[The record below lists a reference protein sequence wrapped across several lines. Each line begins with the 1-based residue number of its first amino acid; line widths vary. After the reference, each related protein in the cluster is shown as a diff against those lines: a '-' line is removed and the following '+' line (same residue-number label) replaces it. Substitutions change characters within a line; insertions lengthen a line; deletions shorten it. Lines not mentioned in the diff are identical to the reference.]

1 MRKIIVSG
9 LIGLGLSAS
18 WAMPSHAA
26 TLDDV
31 MRELKSLRQENAAI
45 RRELARIRKGEKAEP
60 RQAARPRTA
69 PVRNTPQET
78 ARTEPE
84 TFSGSGVSPRSTYA
98 PVRGGTYDWGGFYA
112 GLNLGYG
119 YGKSVSTITE
129 NFGPGAVLSAPQS
142 SSLSGFI
149 GGIQLG
155 YNFQNG
161 PWVIGLE
168 GDVQYAD
175 ISGPQKPN
183 SVFDLNVGGT
193 DLHVFNSANAIN
205 SFGTIRGRLGYAFD
219 RFLPYVTGGL
229 AAGMSHSS
237 GAYTIASFPG
247 VIPGSTG
254 LINYVPGDRLHIGW
268 ALGGG
273 FEYGLPDGWSVKT
286 EYLHIDLG
294 EENAVPNF
302 TSTKLKFDLVRGGVN
317 YHF

>member
-1 MRKIIVSG
+1 
-9 LIGLGLSAS
+9 
-18 WAMPSHAA
+18 MPSGAA

-45 RRELARIRKGEKAEP
+45 RRELSRIRKNERAAP
-60 RQAARPRTA
+60 RQAARLRTT
-69 PVRNTPQET
+69 PVRNAPQET
-78 ARTEPE
+78 VRAEPE
-84 TFSGSGVSPRSTYA
+84 TFSGGGVSPRSTHA

-119 YGKSVSTITE
+119 SGERVSRITADIV
-129 NFGPGAVLSAPQS
+129 PGSIGSGQLSSP
-142 SSLSGFI
+142 LTGLL
-149 GGIQLG
+149 GGLQLG

-168 GDVQYAD
+168 GDVQYAN
-175 ISGPQKPN
+175 ISGRQIPFLLFIP
-183 SVFDLNVGGT
+183 SGGAT
-193 DLHVFNSANAIN
+193 DLEVFNSSNAIN

-237 GAYTIASFPG
+237 GSMAFASFPG
-247 VIPGSTG
+247 VPAGDNALLNFTPS
-254 LINYVPGDRLHIGW
+254 DRLHIGW
-268 ALGGG
+268 AFGGG
-273 FEYGLPDGWSVKT
+273 FEYGLPGGWSVKT

-294 EENAVPNF
+294 EESSSSSLNL